1 MGQIKI
7 EKAPIEGLYIIEPAV
22 HGDSR
27 GYFMETYNQKDMEE
41 LGLNMVFVQDNQSM
55 SVKGVLRGLHFQKE
69 YPQGKLVRVI
79 KGSVFDVAVDLR
91 KNSKT
96 YGKWF
101 GIELTEE
108 NKKQFYISE
117 GFAHGFLVLSDVA
130 EFCYKVTDFYHPGDE
145 GGVAWNDPQIGITW
159 PQLCGNYNGTA
170 SALGYTLQDGTAL
183 KLSEKDQKWGCL
195 RETFQF

>member
-1 MGQIKI
+1 MGQISVSQS
-7 EKAPIEGLYIIEPAV
+7 PIEGLYIIEPTV

-27 GYFMETYNQKDMEE
+27 GYFMETYNEKDMQAA
-41 LGLNMVFVQDNQSM
+41 GLNMKFVQDNQSM
-55 SVKGVLRGLHFQKE
+55 STKGVLRGLHFQKE

-79 KGSVFDVAVDLR
+79 KGEVFDVAVDLR

-96 YGKWF
+96 YGKWY
-101 GIELTEE
+101 GVILSEE

-145 GGVAWNDPQIGITW
+145 GGLAWNDPEIGIEW
-159 PQLCGNYNGTA
+159 PRLEGSYKGNA
-170 SALGYTLQDGTAL
+170 SSEGYSVDGL
-183 KLSEKDQKWGCL
+183 RLNLSDKDQKWLGL
-195 RETFQF
+195 KDTFAF